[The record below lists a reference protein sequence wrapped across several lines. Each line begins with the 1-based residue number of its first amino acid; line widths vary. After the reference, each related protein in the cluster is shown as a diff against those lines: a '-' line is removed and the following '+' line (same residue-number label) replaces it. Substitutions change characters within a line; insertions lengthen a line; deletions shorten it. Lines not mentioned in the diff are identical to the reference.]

1 MSIRQEVK
9 FDLNS
14 LVRNGEFYL
23 IQDHVEG
30 PKYFRSYC
38 VSLLIN
44 HEYGGFKHPVTIGR
58 IPPYTWD
65 TRTINGKKNGNV
77 IIELYQKTQKRFYK
91 WE

>member
-1 MSIRQEVK
+1 MSIRLEDK

-14 LVRNGEFYL
+14 LSCNGEFYL
-23 IQDHVEG
+23 IQDHA
-30 PKYFRSYC
+30 KTRHLRSYC
-38 VSLLIN
+38 VSFIHNDLFRVN
-44 HEYGGFKHPVTIGR
+44 PVIVTR
-58 IPPYTWD
+58 IPQYTWE